1 MMYNKR
7 VLLQG
12 ICVKDFKII
21 SKMDMTLWIS
31 LRIRSLKE
39 LGGERG
45 GGYLHFILIK
55 FLAI

>member
-45 GGYLHFILIK
+45 GGYLN
-55 FLAI
+55 